1 MDPKVILAVDQQV
14 IQRVKVK
21 KARYRRSRARY
32 RERSKVAFVV
42 HSFNRISN
50 VEQLVGG
57 LRGLGTHELIV
68 CEDGSL
74 DGSHEKWMSHLNRP
88 NDFMIHSNDLHEIRI
103 LDRAI
108 RFACAEILCM
118 VQDDDLIPR
127 DSGWF
132 DAVLSQFEAHPR
144 LAVIGG
150 FMGFGSFHLDPK
162 LAKPIWGP
170 TSFRFVHHVNIGP
183 YFVRKQHY
191 EALGGW
197 DNSFSRVGEPGI
209 CFESELCLRAWLNGY
224 QVGYSFVPFKGPP
237 GHYALNGG
245 TMLFSG
251 QVRRR
256 NQLRNQ
262 KRIYELYAAE
272 SKRIDTLVKN
282 ANRRAGIVPD
292 RILAKT

>member
-21 KARYRRSRARY
+21 KARQRRSRARY

-108 RFACAEILCM
+108 GL
-118 VQDDDLIPR
+118 P
-127 DSGWF
+127 
-132 DAVLSQFEAHPR
+132 
-144 LAVIGG
+144 
-150 FMGFGSFHLDPK
+150 
-162 LAKPIWGP
+162 
-170 TSFRFVHHVNIGP
+170 
-183 YFVRKQHY
+183 
-191 EALGGW
+191 ALKSSAW
-197 DNSFSRVGEPGI
+197 SR
-209 CFESELCLRAWLNGY
+209 
-224 QVGYSFVPFKGPP
+224 
-237 GHYALNGG
+237 
-245 TMLFSG
+245 TM
-251 QVRRR
+251 
-256 NQLRNQ
+256 
-262 KRIYELYAAE
+262 I
-272 SKRIDTLVKN
+272 
-282 ANRRAGIVPD
+282 
-292 RILAKT
+292 